1 MSRTQRHASDPPTPR
16 LITLLAGILPASL
29 LRATPTAP
37 TTVAATPSQSSPRLP
52 PPDLQPLDAARLS
65 RWQSAS
71 RHPVTNSTDPL
82 LARLLTAA
90 SAGESLDVLYYGG
103 TFPGT
108 VRQVTPLVLFTVD
121 GFSGTYLEARC
132 HWRQE
137 VRTFNTARI
146 AFAPLRLA

>member
-1 MSRTQRHASDPPTPR
+1 MHPVLQRRSFLA
-16 LITLLAGILPASL
+16 LLAGILPAAL
-29 LRATPTAP
+29 LRGAAAPTLPTPSVTPPGTAP
-37 TTVAATPSQSSPRLP
+37 LLP
-52 PPDLQPLDAARLS
+52 PPDQPPFDTARLAH
-65 RWQSAS
+65 WQAGQ
-71 RHPVTNSTDPL
+71 RHPFTNSTDPL

-108 VRQVTPLVLFTVD
+108 VRHVTPLVLFTVE

>member
-1 MSRTQRHASDPPTPR
+1 MQPPLPR
-16 LITLLAGILPASL
+16 RGFLALLASLVPASL
-29 LRATPTAP
+29 LRATPIATTTA
-37 TTVAATPSQSSPRLP
+37 TAAPAPSAPLLP
-52 PPDLQPLDAARLS
+52 PPDQAPFDAARLAH
-65 RWQSAS
+65 WQAGQ
-71 RHPVTNSTDPL
+71 RRLVTSSTDPI
-82 LARLLTAA
+82 LARLLAAA

-108 VRQVTPLVLFTVD
+108 VRRVTPLALFTVE